1 MMATKTKQENPEYPE
16 CLENSELE
24 VMRAKIRTLEQ
35 KKFELE
41 ATVQTN
47 EKLLMSKDKELQL
60 IKKGEVDI
68 DHHEANKKL
77 KQVIYLQQFIFQV
90 GCHITNNELF
100 SYSRDL

>member
-41 ATVQTN
+41 ATV
-47 EKLLMSKDKELQL
+47 
-60 IKKGEVDI
+60 
-68 DHHEANKKL
+68 
-77 KQVIYLQQFIFQV
+77 
-90 GCHITNNELF
+90 
-100 SYSRDL
+100 